1 MTTSQSLQEIQDGV
15 LEQLHAGDPVDRQ
28 ALLDDHPEHAEA
40 LGAFFSLVDE
50 IEETPLRP
58 QPTPT
63 RLGDF
68 RILSEIGRG
77 GMGVVYEAEQ
87 VSLKRRVAL
96 KLLPPAFQQDHK
108 LVGRFKREAEAAGRL
123 RHPNIV
129 PVYSFGEVGGTPFFA
144 MEKVEGTSLAQ
155 IIAARREGRDGGVP
169 VEPAAF
175 RQWALQTVAAVAD
188 ALHYAHGQGILH
200 RDAKPANIL
209 VDEDGT
215 ARLSDFGVALDLD
228 AASLTASGE
237 VLGSPQYMSPE
248 QAFRQQQPLDARSD
262 IYSLGVTLYELLTLR
277 LPYEATTSSEIMGAL
292 HSGDVVPPSTVE
304 AGFPKAL
311 ERVVLKTLARD
322 PGARY
327 GTAKGLADDLRA
339 VLEDR
344 PVTARP
350 QRSIWR
356 LLRIAAGVMLVATVT
371 VMGLDW
377 LEAWERERGM
387 NRLAEMQAEIPDG
400 DVVRRLIENSHP
412 DPQGVMREWFLP
424 TQSLRHVVARDAAAT
439 LLVKIPVPQ
448 PSNPPAG
455 SVVMAVAEAS
465 LDGGPWLP
473 VQDHAILAHIAP
485 GPGGGAQHYLGK
497 DLRLLAEDVMAQDS
511 IDVRT
516 RVRLRVLGGD
526 DAPAADAYVS
536 IEDFDSYT
544 AGTGAT
550 LRLPDQTVLVYD
562 TYPED
567 YPARLSD
574 PTLDASMVEAWT
586 PDRIRWQR
594 MSNVGE
600 SGRSLL
606 VALEFPGAPSGD
618 LVPAAFDVALSAVD
632 GAAPFATG
640 SFAHAKPR
648 ESGSELAMHL
658 HIELAD
664 PPVEDEERILLELQG
679 GRMDAVRLDLT
690 PSRAEALAESDI
702 ESYWSGEVH
711 ARVPL
716 VLE

>member
-28 ALLDDHPEHAEA
+28 ALLDTHPEHAEA

-50 IEETPLRP
+50 IEDTPLRP

-144 MEKVEGTSLAQ
+144 MERVEGTSLAQ
-155 IIAARREGRDGGVP
+155 IITARREGKDGGVP
-169 VEPAAF
+169 VEPSDY
-175 RQWALQTVAAVAD
+175 RQWALKTVAAVAD

-209 VDEDGT
+209 VDLDGT

-248 QAFRQQQPLDARSD
+248 QAFRQAQPLDARSD

-292 HSGDVVPPSTVE
+292 HNGDVVPPSAVE
-304 AGFPKAL
+304 AGFPAAL

-322 PGARY
+322 PGDRY
-327 GTAKGLADDLRA
+327 ATAEALADDLRA
-339 VLEDR
+339 VLEER
-344 PVTARP
+344 PVTARR

-356 LLRIAAGVMLVATVT
+356 PLRIAVGVMLVATVT
-371 VMGLDW
+371 VMGIDW

-387 NRLAEMQAEIPDG
+387 TRLAELQVTVPEG
-400 DVVRRLIENSHP
+400 DAVQRLVESSHP
-412 DPQGVMREWFLP
+412 DPQGVLQDWFRP
-424 TQSLRHVVARDAAAT
+424 TLTLRHVVARDAAAT
-439 LLVKIPVPQ
+439 LVVSVPVPQ
-448 PSNPPAG
+448 PEDAPPGA
-455 SVVMAVAEAS
+455 VVLAVAEAS
-465 LDGGPWLP
+465 LDGGPWTL
-473 VQDHAILAHIAP
+473 VQDHAVRADLVP
-485 GPGGGAQHYLGK
+485 GPGGGSSHFLGK
-497 DLRLLAEDVMAQDS
+497 DLRLLAGDAMAQDT
-511 IDVRT
+511 IDVRA
-516 RVRLRVLGGD
+516 RVRLRVLGAD
-526 DAPAADAYVS
+526 DAPGPGDYVS
-536 IEDFDSYT
+536 AKEFDAYT

-550 LRLPDQTVLVYD
+550 LGLPDRTVLVYD
-562 TYPED
+562 SYPDD
-567 YPARLSD
+567 YPTRLSD
-574 PTLDASMVEAWT
+574 PRLDAAMTEAWT
-586 PDRIRWQR
+586 PERIRWQR

-600 SGRSLL
+600 TGRSLL
-606 VALEFPGAPSGD
+606 L
-618 LVPAAFDVALSAVD
+618 AFDFGTAPDEELTGVAFDLALSTVA
-632 GAAPFATG
+632 GAAPFATASYAAG
-640 SFAHAKPR
+640 DHRTPGNSLQVFLHM
-648 ESGSELAMHL
+648 ELS
-658 HIELAD
+658 D
-664 PPVEDEERILLELQG
+664 PPVADEESILLNLQG
-679 GRMDAVRLDLT
+679 GRLDALRVDMT
-690 PSRAEALAESDI
+690 PSRDAALAESDV
-702 ESYWSGEVH
+702 EAYWSGELH

-716 VLE
+716 VVE